1 MLRRVVKMKWRFV
14 ERLQE
19 AVWIISEPPCF
30 KTRKISGAALQMF
43 RNVERKNAVENSIT
57 KRKAMRAADDVSV
70 AKDLMLEFDAIRVS
84 HRGRAG
90 ADV

>member
-1 MLRRVVKMKWRFV
+1 MNRHVSRHAKFRAQRF
-14 ERLQE
+14 R
-19 AVWIISEPPCF
+19 CF
-30 KTRKISGAALQMF
+30 E
-43 RNVERKNAVENSIT
+43 NVERKNAVENSIT
-57 KRKAMRAADDVSV
+57 KRKATRVADDVSV